1 MELNRAWDCFSA
13 GDGRRQAPQAASRA
27 KDEAVAAAGKA
38 KEALG
43 KKRLQARAQAQAQQV
58 Q

>member
-1 MELNRAWDCFSA
+1 V
-13 GDGRRQAPQAASRA
+13 APV
-27 KDEAVAAAGKA
+27 VAAAGKA